1 MKTHTSSYKNE
12 IKLLGKQLDS
22 IITYKLDDVTHTL
35 GVTELNAVTPSYQGN
50 LLKSVMKELVIN
62 SNIDIPLGTILKYQ
76 FGLKVNNEYEYLDF
90 GNYIVY
96 SSEKQEDTK
105 SYNIICYDKM
115 LYSMIPYEKLNI
127 TYPISVR
134 DYINVICSKIGL
146 TFKDVNTNF
155 ANYNKLIDKEL
166 YLDENGNDLGYTF
179 RDVLSEL
186 AQVTAS
192 TICINENTDELEIRY
207 INNTNDT
214 IDEEYLKDVNV
225 NFSQKYGPV
234 NSIVLSRSAESDNV
248 YLKDEESVVQN
259 GLCEIKI
266 IDNQIMNWN
275 DRADYLADILAKLNG
290 LEYYLNDYVSPGI
303 TYYDLCDKYN
313 VKIGNITYPCIMLN
327 DEMLV
332 TQGLEENV
340 YTDLLN
346 ESVTDYSKADKTD
359 RRINQ
364 TYLIVNKQ
372 NQIIQGIV
380 KTTDEHSEKIADL
393 EINIDEISTRVDTVI
408 DVDEEKETSK
418 ANLNFTNINNGT
430 PIFIHMHPID
440 EEIGDNYPT
449 PYKVPMP
456 KLTPKSHSILRFH
469 NITENEDTDYI
480 IPTQL
485 RVFNNVYDELY
496 INYVKKKAYITRRI
510 GVNENG
516 WLYLLEN
523 ELIEDIPLPS
533 ISLKNGD
540 YKVSLL
546 GYDNAYLRVSL
557 MIQNIYT
564 TQFPT
569 KDFMGSLIKQLRD
582 SILLEVRE
590 GYIDKDDIL
599 AQINLAIEEGKG
611 IIKFL
616 ADTLLIDTDNF
627 KLDEIG
633 KLECIGAILKDVIIN
648 GGYINFTKNN
658 DKYGYKTYVNYQQI
672 NLSDDFGRMI
682 QFYIPDPDEFMTG
695 YKQAFMKIHDDMGQ
709 INISTSDIETR
720 SSVTNQNT
728 RFNLLDGA
736 MYLNEVHANNFVSTS
751 NGYIPNSPDITKFTM
766 IYSSKYYLEVT
777 SMMGAFGLDA
787 WLSDKRLKKD
797 IADTKLNA
805 LDIIDKIKHREF
817 KYKVGDSELIKIGY
831 VADELQEIDEQMIFE
846 VGEDKIK
853 QPSQSYIIPLLSK
866 GIQELHKKVVNQNK
880 KIASLEERINKLE
893 SLIKGE

>member
-1 MKTHTSSYKNE
+1 MYNNISDNYKTACKALSRQSRTKVV
-12 IKLLGKQLDS
+12 I
-22 IITYKLDDVTHTL
+22 DDVTYNGTKYIKDYPKFSHSNEKMI
-35 GVTELNAVTPSYQGN
+35 GGFPI
-50 LLKSVMKELVIN
+50 KSVEFSLWIKDGNIEVVDKEIKV
-62 SNIDIPLGTILKYQ
+62 YR
-76 FGLKVNNEYEYLDF
+76 GLIINNEVEWILQGSFYAEASDVETSDTGEYIKIKAYDSAKRLGMIIHQDNNKYPISEEDFIRDAALQAGLEIDENYFPKTNYILTQRPNMPTNTNLRTIFSRYAEHRGAIALISRENKIQIKKPKEIEFSYKFYEYKSFTFEDIF
-90 GNYIVY
+90 GPIDQVALGKENE
-96 SSEKQEDTK
+96 SD
-105 SYNIICYDKM
+105 
-115 LYSMIPYEKLNI
+115 NI
-127 TYPISVR
+127 TYPEGENFSFVWNINNNPFLDLVRFDRNKEVFDQVKGLEIIPFSLTNVLDVFFLDINDVISIQKKDGTYLKVTILSIETENR
-134 DYINVICSKIGL
+134 LRCKLGAKVQNNSDIDYKLAGSI
-146 TFKDVNTNF
+146 KDDLNEIRFDVD
-155 ANYNKLIDKEL
+155 YNK
-166 YLDENGNDLGYTF
+166 
-179 RDVLSEL
+179 
-186 AQVTAS
+186 
-192 TICINENTDELEIRY
+192 
-207 INNTNDT
+207 
-214 IDEEYLKDVNV
+214 
-225 NFSQKYGPV
+225 
-234 NSIVLSRSAESDNV
+234 
-248 YLKDEESVVQN
+248 
-259 GLCEIKI
+259 
-266 IDNQIMNWN
+266 NQI
-275 DRADYLADILAKLNG
+275 
-290 LEYYLNDYVSPGI
+290 
-303 TYYDLCDKYN
+303 
-313 VKIGNITYPCIMLN
+313 
-327 DEMLV
+327 
-332 TQGLEENV
+332 QGV
-340 YTDLLN
+340 
-346 ESVTDYSKADKTD
+346 
-359 RRINQ
+359 
-364 TYLIVNKQ
+364 
-372 NQIIQGIV
+372 V

-393 EINIDEISTRVDTVI
+393 EINIDEISTRVETVVN
-408 DVDEEKETSK
+408 VDEEKETSK

-430 PIFIHMHPID
+430 PIFIHIHPID

-449 PYKVPMP
+449 LYKVPRP

-496 INYVKKKAYITRRI
+496 INYVKKKAYVTRRI

-516 WLYLLEN
+516 QLYLLEN

-546 GYDNAYLRVSL
+546 GYDNAFLRVSL

>member
-1 MKTHTSSYKNE
+1 MYNNISDNYKTACKALSRQSRTKVV
-12 IKLLGKQLDS
+12 I
-22 IITYKLDDVTHTL
+22 DDVTYNGTKYIKDYPKFSHSNEKMI
-35 GVTELNAVTPSYQGN
+35 GGFPI
-50 LLKSVMKELVIN
+50 KSVEFSLWIKDGNIEVVDKEIKV
-62 SNIDIPLGTILKYQ
+62 YR
-76 FGLKVNNEYEYLDF
+76 GLIINNEVEWILQGSFYAEASDVETSDTGEYIKIKAYDSAKRLGMIIHQDNNKYPISEEDFIRDAALQAGLEIDENYFPKTNYILTQRPNMPTNTNLRTIFSRYAEHRGAIALISRENKIQIKKPKEIEFSYKFYEYKSFTFEDIF
-90 GNYIVY
+90 GPIDQVALGKENE
-96 SSEKQEDTK
+96 SD
-105 SYNIICYDKM
+105 
-115 LYSMIPYEKLNI
+115 NI
-127 TYPISVR
+127 TYPEGENFSFVWNINNNPFLDLVRFDRNKEVFDQVKGLEIIPFSLTNVLDVFFLDINDVISIQKKDGTYLKVTILSIETENR
-134 DYINVICSKIGL
+134 LRCKLGAKVQNNSDIDYKLAGSI
-146 TFKDVNTNF
+146 KDDLNEIRFDVD
-155 ANYNKLIDKEL
+155 YNK
-166 YLDENGNDLGYTF
+166 
-179 RDVLSEL
+179 
-186 AQVTAS
+186 
-192 TICINENTDELEIRY
+192 
-207 INNTNDT
+207 
-214 IDEEYLKDVNV
+214 
-225 NFSQKYGPV
+225 
-234 NSIVLSRSAESDNV
+234 
-248 YLKDEESVVQN
+248 
-259 GLCEIKI
+259 
-266 IDNQIMNWN
+266 NQI
-275 DRADYLADILAKLNG
+275 
-290 LEYYLNDYVSPGI
+290 
-303 TYYDLCDKYN
+303 
-313 VKIGNITYPCIMLN
+313 
-327 DEMLV
+327 
-332 TQGLEENV
+332 QGV
-340 YTDLLN
+340 
-346 ESVTDYSKADKTD
+346 
-359 RRINQ
+359 
-364 TYLIVNKQ
+364 
-372 NQIIQGIV
+372 V

-408 DVDEEKETSK
+408 DVDEEKETGK
-418 ANLNFTNINNGT
+418 ANLNFVNINNGT
-430 PIFIHMHPID
+430 PIFIQIHPID
-440 EEIGDNYPT
+440 EEIGDGYPT
-449 PYKVPMP
+449 PYKTPRP

-496 INYVKKKAYITRRI
+496 INYVKKEAYVAKRI
-510 GVNENG
+510 EVNEQG
-516 WLYLLEN
+516 RLYVLDDE
-523 ELIEDIPLPS
+523 EIVDIPLPT

-546 GYDNAYLRVSL
+546 GYENAFLRVSL

-709 INISTSDIETR
+709 INISTSAIEAR

-797 IADTKLNA
+797 INDTKLNA

-817 KYKVGDSELIKIGY
+817 KYKVGDTDLIKIGY

-846 VGEDKIK
+846 IGEDKIK

>member
-1 MKTHTSSYKNE
+1 MYSISENYKTACKDLSRQSRTKVV
-12 IKLLGKQLDS
+12 I
-22 IITYKLDDVTHTL
+22 DDVTYNGTKYIKDYPKF
-35 GVTELNAVTPSYQGN
+35 GQSSEKMIGGFPI
-50 LLKSVMKELVIN
+50 KSVEFSLWIKEG
-62 SNIDIPLGTILKYQ
+62 NIEVVDKEIKVYRGLIIDEKVEWILQGSFYAQANDITTSDTGEYIKIKAYDSAKRLGTIIYQ
-76 FGLKVNNEYEYLDF
+76 DNNIYPILESDFIKDAALQAGLEIDESCFAFSDYILTQRPNIPKNTNLRTIFSRYAEHRGAIALISRYNKIQIKKPTEIDFSYKFYEYKSLSCEDIF
-90 GNYIVY
+90 GPIDQVSLGKENE
-96 SSEKQEDTK
+96 SN
-105 SYNIICYDKM
+105 NIIYPEGNNFNFVWNINNNPFLDLVRFDRNQEIFNQVKGINA
-115 LYSMIPYEKLNI
+115 IPFTLTSALDVFFLDINDVINIQKKDGTYLKATILSIDTENRLRCKLGAKVQTNTDI
-127 TYPISVR
+127 DYKLAGSV
-134 DYINVICSKIGL
+134 
-146 TFKDVNTNF
+146 KDTLNELRFDVD
-155 ANYNKLIDKEL
+155 YNK
-166 YLDENGNDLGYTF
+166 N
-179 RDVLSEL
+179 
-186 AQVTAS
+186 
-192 TICINENTDELEIRY
+192 
-207 INNTNDT
+207 
-214 IDEEYLKDVNV
+214 
-225 NFSQKYGPV
+225 
-234 NSIVLSRSAESDNV
+234 
-248 YLKDEESVVQN
+248 
-259 GLCEIKI
+259 KI
-266 IDNQIMNWN
+266 
-275 DRADYLADILAKLNG
+275 
-290 LEYYLNDYVSPGI
+290 E
-303 TYYDLCDKYN
+303 
-313 VKIGNITYPCIMLN
+313 
-327 DEMLV
+327 
-332 TQGLEENV
+332 
-340 YTDLLN
+340 
-346 ESVTDYSKADKTD
+346 
-359 RRINQ
+359 
-364 TYLIVNKQ
+364 
-372 NQIIQGIV
+372 GIV
-380 KTTDEHSEKIADL
+380 KTTDEHSEKLANL
-393 EINIDEISTRVDTVI
+393 EINIDEVLTRVETVVN
-408 DVDEEKETSK
+408 VDEEKETSK

-590 GYIDKDDIL
+590 GYIDKDDII

-658 DKYGYKTYVNYQQI
+658 DKYGYKTFISYQ
-672 NLSDDFGRMI
+672 NLTLSDDLGRKI
-682 QFYIPDPDEFMTG
+682 QLYLNDPDEAMTG
-695 YKQAFMKIHDDMGQ
+695 TAAGPFVTIQSNKGMLSLTPEFITLFDSNYNTLCSLDDDSITANQ
-709 INISTSDIETR
+709 FL
-720 SSVTNQNT
+720 TN
-728 RFNLLDGA
+728 
-736 MYLNEVHANNFVSTS
+736 S
-751 NGYIPNSPDITKFTM
+751 NGYIPSSPNITKFTM
-766 IYSSKYYLEVT
+766 MYSNKWYLEVIT
-777 SMMGAFGLDA
+777 NAGVFGLDA

-817 KYKVGDSELIKIGY
+817 KYKVGDTDLIKIGY

-866 GIQELHKKVVNQNK
+866 GIQELHKKVVNQSK
-880 KIASLEERINKLE
+880 EIADLKERINKLE

>member
-1 MKTHTSSYKNE
+1 MGYSVSN
-12 IKLLGKQLDS
+12 D
-22 IITYKLDDVTHTL
+22 YKLNRYSGDNDHKIYIEYDGVEIENAPLLTEKVKWTRKIIDNGSKTLKLDNFVSQTTELIIKSFDVTDT
-35 GVTELNAVTPSYQGN
+35 T
-50 LLKSVMKELVIN
+50 KEFYIK
-62 SNIDIPLGTILKYQ
+62 IGT
-76 FGLKVNNEYEYLDF
+76 KVNNEYEYVPLGYFHIKDSPSTASRKTTYKLVDRSTKFDVHIDLSDF
-90 GNYIVY
+90 IIENGGKITKRQAVEEYCRKVGVEFATPNFIGANDEISVYDNTITARIHISYFAENAGCFATIGRDGKLYFIPLVKPNSNNTHIIPERVLNNKMNNSKGTFKISKVLYEGALMPFQKGNEDNDTLFINTSNLYI
-96 SSEKQEDTK
+96 SKQEDIDRI
-105 SYNIICYDKM
+105 YENVVGLEIDNINTSWIIGDP
-115 LYSMIPYEKLNI
+115 SIDPW
-127 TYPISVR
+127 
-134 DYINVICSKIGL
+134 DYIQYSHTDDEGNVIQ
-146 TFKDVNTNF
+146 TFT
-155 ANYNKLIDKEL
+155 
-166 YLDENGNDLGYTF
+166 
-179 RDVLSEL
+179 SL
-186 AQVTAS
+186 AQYTLEFNGVFKQKFETEIDREAKK
-192 TICINENTDELEIRY
+192 INSSV
-207 INNTNDT
+207 NNT
-214 IDEEYLKDVNV
+214 LA
-225 NFSQKYGPV
+225 KYRKLRQE
-234 NSIVLSRSAESDNV
+234 IDNV
-248 YLKDEESVVQN
+248 EAELKVYSEEQDEISSKV
-259 GLCEIKI
+259 
-266 IDNQIMNWN
+266 
-275 DRADYLADILAKLNG
+275 
-290 LEYYLNDYVSPGI
+290 
-303 TYYDLCDKYN
+303 
-313 VKIGNITYPCIMLN
+313 GN
-327 DEMLV
+327 
-332 TQGLEENV
+332 
-340 YTDLLN
+340 LLI
-346 ESVTDYSKADKTD
+346 
-359 RRINQ
+359 RF
-364 TYLIVNKQ
+364 
-372 NQIIQGIV
+372 
-380 KTTDEHSEKIADL
+380 
-393 EINIDEISTRVDTVI
+393 DEISTRVETVV
-408 DVDEEKETSK
+408 DVDEEKETGK

-430 PIFIHMHPID
+430 PIFIHIHPID

-449 PYKVPMP
+449 PYKTPRP

-496 INYVKKKAYITRRI
+496 INYVKKKAYVTRRI
-510 GVNENG
+510 GVNEDG

-658 DKYGYKTYVNYQQI
+658 DKYGYKTFISYQ
-672 NLSDDFGRMI
+672 NLTLSDDLGRKI
-682 QFYIPDPDEFMTG
+682 QLYLNDPDEAMTG
-695 YKQAFMKIHDDMGQ
+695 TAAGPFVTIQSNKGMLSLTPEFITLFDSNYNTLCSLDDDSITANQ
-709 INISTSDIETR
+709 FL
-720 SSVTNQNT
+720 TN
-728 RFNLLDGA
+728 
-736 MYLNEVHANNFVSTS
+736 S
-751 NGYIPNSPDITKFTM
+751 NGYIPSSPNITKFTM
-766 IYSSKYYLEVT
+766 MYSNKWYLEVIT
-777 SMMGAFGLDA
+777 NAGAFGLDV
-787 WLSDKRLKKD
+787 WESDKRLKKD

-853 QPSQSYIIPLLSK
+853 QPSSSYIIPLLSK
-866 GIQELHKKVVNQNK
+866 GIQELQEIVENQNK
-880 KIASLEERINKLE
+880 EIDDLKQRISQLEK
-893 SLIKGE
+893 LIKGE